1 MLRLVWGILFTS
13 FCLYTGWVYL
23 YCDEEAKTTENIH
36 PAVTEG
42 WNLWQQNNCQSCH
55 QLYGLGGYMG
65 PDLTNIARDSTK
77 GKPYMYTFIKH
88 GTGRMPAFNM
98 TDDEVYRI
106 IDFLEWVDK
115 SGVSQVPAEAVH
127 WSGTYI
133 IDK

>member
-1 MLRLVWGILFTS
+1 MLRLVLGILFAA
-13 FCLYTGWVYL
+13 FGLYTGWVYL
-23 YCDEEAKTTENIH
+23 YCDEKTEIVQDN
-36 PAVTEG
+36 PSVTKG
-42 WNLWQQNNCQSCH
+42 WQLWQQKNCQSCH

-65 PDLTNIARDSTK
+65 PDLTNIARDSSK
-77 GKPYMYTFIKH
+77 GRPYMHTFIKY

-98 TDDEVYRI
+98 TDEEVHQV

-115 SGVSQVPAEAVH
+115 SGVARVPEDAVH